1 MVVNYVQDGEEGV
14 NYVQDNKERDVS
26 EDTDYVTEDEDKNV
40 EKEGDENEG
49 VELDNEKE
57 DIFLSPI
64 EGE

>member
-1 MVVNYVQDGEEGV
+1 MVVNYVQEGEEGV
-14 NYVQDNKERDVS
+14 NDVQDNKERDMS

>member
-1 MVVNYVQDGEEGV
+1 MVNYVQEGEEGV
-14 NYVQDNKERDVS
+14 NDVQDNKERDMS